1 MPNQP
6 SDTTATATTATTQR
20 THCQPC
26 VSSNTK
32 IKHQL
37 ADLIFDIKDDLTDA
51 MYKEI
56 LEKIALIS
64 P

>member
-1 MPNQP
+1 MPNQHTVAN
-6 SDTTATATTATTQR
+6 SYTTYPIHPQ
-20 THCQPC
+20 CQPC

-37 ADLIFDIKDDLTDA
+37 ADLIFDIKDHLTDA
-51 MYKEI
+51 MYKDI
-56 LEKIALIS
+56 LEKITLIS

>member
-6 SDTTATATTATTQR
+6 STAATQR
-20 THCQPC
+20 PHCQHC